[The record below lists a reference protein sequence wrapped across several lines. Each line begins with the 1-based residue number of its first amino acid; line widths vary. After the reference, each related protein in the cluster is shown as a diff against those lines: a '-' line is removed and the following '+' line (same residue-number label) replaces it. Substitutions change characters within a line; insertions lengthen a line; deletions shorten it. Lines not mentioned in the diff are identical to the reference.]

1 MATRFMN
8 IDRDTPMLLP
18 VDLRDWIPADHI
30 VHFILDAVG
39 TLETSLFCVNAK
51 GSGSEQYPPQM
62 MLALLIYSYA
72 TGRFSSRDIERA
84 THTDVAVRYICGGE
98 HHPDHDT
105 ICEFRRRNR
114 QAFEAMFVKVLLLAQ
129 ESKCL
134 KKVGTIAVDGT
145 KILANASKHAAIS
158 YERAGKQI
166 EMLQAEVKA
175 LTAKAE
181 KADETPLEDGYRIP
195 KEIQRRQ
202 DRIATLQK
210 AKELIEKRFAE
221 QPGKEDVEEVLTP
234 KGAGKSK
241 VPGKMQRNFTD
252 PDSRIMKAG
261 NGFEQA
267 YNAQAAVDTASMLIV
282 GQHVTQ
288 SPNDKQQLV
297 PTVECVSVPGYTPKS
312 VLADSGFYS
321 EEAVKEVEQEGGPQ
335 VYASQGRTHHGLR
348 VEDMERK
355 PEPAA
360 PACDA
365 PIAEQMK
372 YRLTTK
378 KGKKLYGLR
387 KQTVEPVF
395 GIIKQAMG
403 FRQFL
408 LRGLQ
413 NVKTEWSLVC
423 LAFNTRRLFSLRSAE
438 LALAMG

>member
-1 MATRFMN
+1 MAERFIN

-18 VDLRDWIPADHI
+18 MDLRDWLPADHI

-39 TLETSLFCVNAK
+39 ALDTGRFCVNTR
-51 GSGSEQYPPQM
+51 GSGSEQYPPKM
-62 MLALLIYSYA
+62 MLALLIYCYA
-72 TGRFSSRDIERA
+72 TGRFSSRDIEGA
-84 THTDVAVRYICGGE
+84 THMDVAVRYICGGE

-114 QAFEAMFVKVLLLAQ
+114 QAFEAMFTKVLLLAQ

-134 KKVGTIAVDGT
+134 KKVGAIAVDGT
-145 KILANASKHAAIS
+145 KILANASKHAAVS

-166 EMLQAEVKA
+166 ELLQAEVKA

-181 KADETPLEDGYRIP
+181 KADQTLLEDGYRIP

-221 QPGKEDVEEVLTP
+221 EAIKEDDEDEPTSKRGRKL
-234 KGAGKSK
+234 K
-241 VPGKMQRNFTD
+241 VPDKMQRNFTD

-261 NGFEQA
+261 NCFEQA

-282 GQHVTQ
+282 GQQVTQ
-288 SPNDKQQLV
+288 SPNDKQQLA
-297 PTVECVSVPGYTPKS
+297 PTVECVNVPGYKPKS
-312 VLADSGFYS
+312 VVADSGFYS
-321 EEAVKEVEQEGGPQ
+321 EEAVTKVEQDGGPQ

-348 VEDMERK
+348 VKDMEQK
-355 PEPAA
+355 PDPVA
-360 PACDA
+360 PPSHA
-365 PIAEQMK
+365 PMAEQMK
-372 YRLTTK
+372 YRMATK
-378 KGKKLYGLR
+378 KGKKLYRLR

-408 LRGLQ
+408 LRGIQ
-413 NVKTEWSLVC
+413 NVMTEWALVC
-423 LAFNTRRLFSLRSAE
+423 LAFNTRRLFSLKS
-438 LALAMG
+438 ALAMG